1 MKSEGKWILPDGREM
16 LNKVIMRQILTVLHQ
31 KSHWEVQA
39 MCDVVLR
46 KYACIGIYTLAKH
59 ICRGCTI
66 CQKVNKKVFCNP
78 SRRGREPGI

>member
-1 MKSEGKWILPDGREM
+1 M

-46 KYACIGIYTLAKH
+46 KHVCVGICILGKH
-59 ICRGCTI
+59 TCRGCTTI
-66 CQKVNKKVFCNP
+66 CQRVNKKVFCNL
-78 SRRGREPGI
+78 SRGGREPGL